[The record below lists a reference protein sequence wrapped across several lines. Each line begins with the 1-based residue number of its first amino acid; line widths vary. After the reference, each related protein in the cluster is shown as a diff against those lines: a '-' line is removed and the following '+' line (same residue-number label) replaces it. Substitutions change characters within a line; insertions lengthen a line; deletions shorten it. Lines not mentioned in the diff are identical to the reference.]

1 MNYKKIGKKNNLKYL
16 NGQCGFYIKQEF
28 YTSENFLLIC

>member
-1 MNYKKIGKKNNLKYL
+1 MGLKKKKKKPSNYL

-28 YTSENFLLIC
+28 YTSENFLLIY